1 MGENYEDSYD
11 KLNIFNKTVGK
22 CPEVEVLIE
31 GQPIKCLIDTGSQVS
46 TVTETFFRTLLKE
59 KPQLIDI
66 LRWLRVKGAN
76 ELDVPYIGLIEVS
89 MEVGRNSYTD
99 VVFLVVRDPKHQEGL
114 LRKQKVPGVIESN
127 FFEIMKE
134 QVKLDKENMHNG
146 TKDHFWSQI
155 LSLYETSVSTDDR
168 VSFIKV
174 PGTQPVKIP
183 AYSMKV
189 VNGTTRQNKNNPY
202 TVALQA
208 IQGVN
213 GQLPRN
219 IVVID
224 TFAEVQNG
232 LIPVRVVNLWHED
245 VWLEP
250 RSRLGTAHIVD
261 VVQESSSVS
270 CNIDVTEQKYL
281 FGWKECKLMCHVM
294 NKNSIGMIYHLNLI

>member
-1 MGENYEDSYD
+1 MSGSIAGSHAVGENYEDSYD

-66 LRWLRVKGAN
+66 TRWLRVKSAN

-99 VVFLVVRDPKHQEGL
+99 VGFLVVRDPKDQEGL
-114 LRKQKVPGVIESN
+114 LRKQKVPGVIGSK

-155 LSLYETSVSTDDR
+155 LSLHETSVSTDDR

-174 PGTQPVKIP
+174 PGIQPVKI
-183 AYSMKV
+183 SDS
-189 VNGTTRQNKNNPY
+189 QNICLFNESCEWHHKTKDFLFPKHYKMLN
-202 TVALQA
+202 
-208 IQGVN
+208 
-213 GQLPRN
+213 
-219 IVVID
+219 
-224 TFAEVQNG
+224 FA
-232 LIPVRVVNLWHED
+232 
-245 VWLEP
+245 
-250 RSRLGTAHIVD
+250 T
-261 VVQESSSVS
+261 
-270 CNIDVTEQKYL
+270 QKYL
-281 FGWKECKLMCHVM
+281 NRITVYQNIKRT
-294 NKNSIGMIYHLNLI
+294 I